1 MSDPSGADTQRRSD
15 APYAPD
21 RRRFP
26 RVAVTA
32 VQAVFPTVVDAEIL
46 DISLTGA
53 LVRCGCPLD
62 VGERASIR
70 TVLNREPFVAN
81 VSVVRVLQSA
91 SGDPATTCVGVAF
104 VDQDEQ
110 SARLLRRFL
119 TSHA

>member
-1 MSDPSGADTQRRSD
+1 VSDPIGADTGPRGD
-15 APYAPD
+15 APFAPE

-32 VQAVFPTVVDAEIL
+32 VHAVLPTVVDAEIL

-53 LVRCGCPLD
+53 LVRCGCPLE
-62 VGERASIR
+62 VGDRASIR
-70 TVLNREPFVAN
+70 TVINREPFVSD
-81 VSVVRVLQSA
+81 VSVVRVLQST
-91 SGDPATTCVGVAF
+91 SSDPATTCVGVAF

-119 TSHA
+119 TSYA